1 MKRLILTT
9 SASGAGGLLEAKL
22 ADCVFPLCPRFV
34 WGPLPSPAELETRLS
49 SRSARREEAP
59 GFHWLDFTGNRLE
72 EVRNEGPGLIEF
84 CGRFEAVELW
94 ADPDPD
100 DQLTLIWL
108 LDYLR
113 HHPETSSRLALI
125 QSDVAS
131 AVASRKNWPSGG
143 YWPSKSGAI
152 ISKPPA
158 WPGRPTGNRRRK
170 TGSICWSRTSTS
182 CRSFGRSMLELL
194 EELPMDATALGA
206 VEARMLEII
215 SAGDVRL
222 LDVFPGHHKRL
233 NNRRVFGYWETG
245 TLLDGL
251 AHCLQ
256 PAVSG
261 LDEGP
266 FTLEMHDDRDRYDRY
281 RLSRLKLTTFG
292 EAVLARSEDFS
303 RHNPIHR
310 WWGGTELT
318 NDRLWR
324 WDPANRILIA
334 PRAA

>member
-125 QSDVAS
+125 QSDVCIGSCEPEELAQWRLPAVKIRSDHLEAAS
-131 AVASRKNWPSGG
+131 M
-143 YWPSKSGAI
+143 
-152 ISKPPA
+152 A
-158 WPGRPTGNRRRK
+158 WQAYRQPTPQDWFNLLVENLNVLPQLR
-170 TGSICWSRTSTS
+170 
-182 CRSFGRSMLELL
+182 RSMLELL
-194 EELPMDATALGA
+194 EELPGDATALGA

-233 NNRRVFGYWETG
+233 NNRRAFGYWETG

>member
-1 MKRLILTT
+1 MERLILTT
-9 SASGAGGLLEAKL
+9 SASGAGGLIEAKL
-22 ADCVFPLCPRFV
+22 ADCIIPLFPGFV
-34 WGPLPSPAELETRLS
+34 WGPLPSPVELETRLS
-49 SRSARREEAP
+49 SRSVRPEAP
-59 GFHWLDFTGNRLE
+59 GFHWLDFTGKRLE
-72 EVRNEGPGLIEF
+72 KLRTEGPGLIEF

-113 HHPETSSRLALI
+113 HHAKAASKLTLI
-125 QSDVAS
+125 QAGVSPGNCEPEELARWRLVAAKIRSDHLEVAS
-131 AVASRKNWPSGG
+131 M
-143 YWPSKSGAI
+143 
-152 ISKPPA
+152 A
-158 WPGRPTGNRRRK
+158 WQAYLRPTPQDWFNLLADNLHVLPHLRH
-170 TGSICWSRTSTS
+170 SV
-182 CRSFGRSMLELL
+182 LELL
-194 EELPMDATALGA
+194 EELPMDATGLGA
-206 VEARMLEII
+206 TEMRMLELI
-215 SAGDVRL
+215 SAGDMRPFE
-222 LDVFPGHHKRL
+222 VFSRDTRGNK
-233 NNRRVFGYWETG
+233 RRVFGYWEAG

-251 AHCLQ
+251 AHCSQ

-266 FTLEMHDDRDRYDRY
+266 FTLEMHDDRARYDRY
-281 RLSRLKLTTFG
+281 RLSRLTLTTFG
-292 EAVLARSEDFS
+292 EAVLARSEDFR

>member
-1 MKRLILTT
+1 MTRLILTT
-9 SASGAGGLLEAKL
+9 SASGAGGLAKAKL
-22 ADCVFPLCPRFV
+22 ADCVIPLAPGFV
-34 WGPLPSPAELETRLS
+34 WGPLPSPIELETRLS
-49 SRSARREEAP
+49 SGSSRPEGS
-59 GFHWLDFTGNRLE
+59 GLHWLDFTGNRLE
-72 EVRNEGPGLIEF
+72 EVRTEGPGLIEF

-94 ADPDPD
+94 VDPDPN

-113 HHPETSSRLALI
+113 HHAKTVSKLTLFQADVRIGNCEPEELARWRLPAVKI
-125 QSDVAS
+125 RSDHLAAAS
-131 AVASRKNWPSGG
+131 T
-143 YWPSKSGAI
+143 
-152 ISKPPA
+152 A
-158 WPGRPTGNRRRK
+158 WQAYRQPTPQDWFNLLGENLSVLPQLRH
-170 TGSICWSRTSTS
+170 SV
-182 CRSFGRSMLELL
+182 LELL
-194 EELPMDATALGA
+194 EEFPMDATGLGA
-206 VEARMLEII
+206 TEMRMLEVI
-215 SAGDVRL
+215 SAGDAGPF
-222 LDVFPGHHKRL
+222 DVFPGHHKRL
-233 NNRRVFGYWETG
+233 NNRRAFGYWEIG

-324 WDPANRILIA
+324 WDSANCVLMA
-334 PRAA
+334 PY